1 MTSNSDWGILNTIG
15 SGTCKETALSND
27 VPGRRKRVDAV
38 IPVYNEEADLERSI
52 TTLREF
58 LLANG
63 QAWDWRIVIAD
74 NASRDRTL
82 EIARALTERWPGQV
96 SVVHL
101 EQKGRGRALRR
112 AWTDSD
118 ADVVCY
124 MDVDLSTDLKHL
136 PTLLSALTSGEA
148 DVAFGSRLMP
158 ESQVTRGLKR
168 EIISRSYNLIIK
180 LFFWHHFR
188 DAQCGFKGITR
199 RVVEEVL
206 PAVQDNAFFFD
217 TELLLVAEKN
227 GYRLR
232 EIPVRW
238 VDDPD
243 SRVKIVKTATEDLK
257 GLWRLKRSFPR
268 VAQPSMSVSK
278 NLSI

>member
-1 MTSNSDWGILNTIG
+1 MT
-15 SGTCKETALSND
+15 A
-27 VPGRRKRVDAV
+27 RRVRVDTV
-38 IPVYNEEADLERSI
+38 IPVYNEEKDLERSI

-58 LLANG
+58 LIANG
-63 QAWDWRIVIAD
+63 AAWKWRIVIAD

-82 EIARALTERWPGQV
+82 EIAQALSARWPDQV
-96 SVVHL
+96 GVVHL
-101 EQKGRGRALRR
+101 DQKGRGRALKR
-112 AWTDSD
+112 AWTESD

-136 PTLLSALTSGEA
+136 PPLITALATGGA
-148 DVAFGSRLMP
+148 DVAFGSRLMA
-158 ESQVTRGLKR
+158 ESEVTRGLKR

-199 RVVEEVL
+199 RVAEEVL
-206 PAVQDNAFFFD
+206 PLVEDNAFFFD
-217 TELLLVAEKN
+217 TELLIIAEKN

-232 EIPVRW
+232 EIPVHW

-257 GLWRLKRSFPR
+257 GLWRLKRHFPR
-268 VAQPSMSVSK
+268 VGRKQRISVSQH
-278 NLSI
+278 LST